1 MSNSLA
7 LLAEIRQSSERRPF
21 EVPKLAEPLML
32 KRSVSQ
38 AGDDAW
44 LVYEQI
50 ILAALDEGQVD
61 LAKSVLFILDTR

>member
-21 EVPKLAEPLML
+21 EVLKLAEPLML

-50 ILAALDEGQVD
+50 ILAALDEGQ
-61 LAKSVLFILDTR
+61 